1 MFKKSFLSIPEIN
14 ANLKIALW
22 MLDLKSPLKP
32 ISIKEQE
39 ISKSLSKHRSYQF
52 KYSRGYI
59 RNSLSNL
66 FNIDPLK
73 VPIEALPGRPPAL
86 PKGWGYLSLSHSDDA
101 LLIGWS
107 RYKIGVD
114 IERKNRSFSSKAI
127 VNKYF
132 SKEENKSLNLLD
144 DASFNYKALDLWV
157 KKEAAIKWQE
167 GKLLR
172 DLPKWIC
179 SLEKSKA
186 YHSTLKKTINVNSIK
201 FINWYISIASEKY
214 LYKNMIICKD

>member
-1 MFKKSFLSIPEIN
+1 MLEKSILSIPEIN
-14 ANLKIALW
+14 SDLEMALW
-22 MLDLKSPLKP
+22 IFDFKSPLKP
-32 ISIKEQE
+32 ISKNEQE
-39 ISKSLSKHRSYQF
+39 ISKTLSTNRSYQF

-59 RNSLSNL
+59 RHSLSYL

-73 VPIEALPGRPPAL
+73 IPIKAPPGSPPVLPT
-86 PKGWGYLSLSHSDDA
+86 GWGYLSLSHSDDA

-127 VNKYF
+127 VKKYF
-132 SKEENKSLNLLD
+132 SKEESKSLNLLD
-144 DASFNYKALDLWV
+144 DGSFDNKALDMWV

-172 DLPKWIC
+172 DLPRWIC

-186 YHSTLKKTINVNSIK
+186 YHSTLKKTINLYSIK

-214 LYKNMIICKD
+214 LYKNMIICKN

>member
-1 MFKKSFLSIPEIN
+1 MREIN
-14 ANLKIALW
+14 LPLSNLARDINIALW
-22 MLDLKSPLKP
+22 LFDLKSSLKP

-39 ISKSLSKHRSYQF
+39 ISNTLSGERAYQF

-132 SKEENKSLNLLD
+132 SKEENKSLNLLNE
-144 DASFNYKALDLWV
+144 ASFNYKALDLWV

-214 LYKNMIICKD
+214 LFNNMIICKD

>member
-1 MFKKSFLSIPEIN
+1 MREIKLSPTNLARDIN
-14 ANLKIALW
+14 IALW
-22 MLDLKSPLKP
+22 LFDFKSSLKP

-39 ISKSLSKHRSYQF
+39 ISNTLFGKRAYQF

-66 FNIDPLK
+66 FNIDPLQI
-73 VPIEALPGRPPAL
+73 PIEALPGSPPAL
-86 PKGWGYLSLSHSDDA
+86 PKGWGYLSLSHTEDA

-107 RYKIGVD
+107 KHKIGVD
-114 IERKNRSFSSKAI
+114 IERKNRSFASKAI

-132 SKEENKSLNLLD
+132 SKEENKSLNLID
-144 DASFNYKALDLWV
+144 ESSFDNKALDLWV

-186 YHSTLKKTINVNSIK
+186 YHSTLKKTINVHSIK